1 MIYIFW
7 KRKKEEQQKQDL
19 VGTIQVDSIKP
30 GTQVQIKQE
39 VAPEVKSSEKIV
51 KDEKVLANGYQP
63 VFNINFETEVPKLP
77 DIGKDITSFDF
88 TYPIIEP
95 FVKARIYYDS
105 TFHELI
111 YQIIEPELDHE
122 SRKILRL
129 IESAIEELINISFIA
144 IKDQKTVIEFLEKNV
159 LLLLNEFK
167 INVSKEI
174 FVKMMYYVYRDF
186 VGMNKLEPLMRDYF
200 IEDIECNGIQSP
212 IYIVHRKYKN
222 LRSNIVYKTIP
233 ELTKFVEKLAQKAG
247 KYISYANPI
256 LDGTMPDG
264 SIDYEEPVI
273 YKEDGIIKV
282 NKIGEI
288 VDKHYKNETNIP
300 INVTNLEVPAF
311 DPETLKIKW
320 NKVDY
325 VYKHKINEDLFEIK
339 TEFGKKV
346 RLTGCHSIFK
356 LTKQGVKAERTD
368 NLFLGDYVAIPLTI
382 PQNENLI
389 TEINLVEKLAK
400 TEYNTKL
407 VIGNVPKHIY
417 SKHKEELKSFYLTNY
432 KRVNQAYYEHRK
444 KGILPLNLYHLLNK
458 EELEKCTIRS
468 TSAHGIKPIL
478 QINRDL
484 MRFLGLYI
492 AEGWYSKVGNKYQV
506 SFSLNKNEENLIED
520 LRKSIKNCFN
530 LNIYVEHPVENGIK
544 VHATSYVLYVV
555 LKEILKISKGA
566 KIKRIPE
573 LVFNVDKELQ
583 KEFLSA
589 WKDGDYGSTASS
601 MLSEDISYLSLFN
614 QNNVPFYRRERNEIY
629 IKNHLARGTVEYYTN
644 SFVRRINNPYHEMI
658 PIEIFNP
665 LKDTH
670 MRLKSK
676 KISRER
682 LNNIINT
689 ERYNSMRNLN
699 TVNSIK
705 FIKEWSNRG
714 FIQNKKLTE
723 KGDEL
728 LSEIDVIKKL
738 INSDLGFAKVTS
750 INKVKS
756 TSEFVYDFSVVGYEN
771 FIGGVGGLCC
781 HNSRINATYSQDI
794 SSKGPSMSIRKFTK
808 EPWTP
813 IHLMKFKTVSPE
825 ILAYIWLLVEN
836 GANIMVVGGT
846 GSGKCVT
853 GDTLIKI
860 PFGRAKIKNLVEKEF
875 SKNKIWNTKDG
886 YFTANS
892 NLEVLSFNSK
902 TLGFEIKKVTQVWKR
917 KSTEYLI
924 MVKTKNGLNIT
935 VTPEHPFFISER
947 KTKIKQIRADELK
960 NKMNVASLKVRK
972 EKKFSE
978 SDELILESNLEL
990 LSLEF
995 DEIINIEKIKSSEEW
1010 VYDLTVEDN
1019 HTFIGNNLVV
1029 HNTSLLNTVAFFI
1042 PPSARVVSIEDTREL
1057 QLMHE
1062 NWLPSVAR
1070 QGIGFGENKQ
1080 GEVTLFDLLKASFR
1094 QRPDQIIVGEIRGA
1108 EAFVLFQA
1116 AASGHAAMATMHAN
1130 DVPTMVRRLETQ
1142 PINLPPSLV
1151 QILDVACVM
1160 AQVKVQGK
1168 FVRRLVEVTEIV
1180 NVSEGV
1186 GGVETNSPF
1195 FWDPKTDRFYF
1206 KEESHVFEKLSVH
1219 RGLSKEE
1226 LYREFQLRTKLFLA
1240 MYTNNIYDF
1249 KEVQSIIHEYFKD
1262 PKKILDRFG
1271 IV

>member
-1 MIYIFW
+1 VIYIFW

-19 VGTIQVDSIKP
+19 VGTIQVDNVKL
-30 GTQVQIKQE
+30 GTQVQTKKE
-39 VAPEVKSSEKIV
+39 VTPEVQPSEKVV

-77 DIGKDITSFDF
+77 DIGKEITSFDF

-105 TFHELI
+105 TLHELI

-129 IESAIEELINISFIA
+129 IESSIEELINISFIA

-159 LLLLNEFK
+159 LLLLNEFR

-186 VGMNKLEPLMRDYF
+186 VGMNKIEPLMRDYF

-212 IYIVHRKYKN
+212 IYIVHRKYRN

-233 ELTKFVEKLAQKAG
+233 ELSKFVEKLAQKAG

-264 SIDYEEPVI
+264 
-273 YKEDGIIKV
+273 
-282 NKIGEI
+282 
-288 VDKHYKNETNIP
+288 
-300 INVTNLEVPAF
+300 
-311 DPETLKIKW
+311 
-320 NKVDY
+320 
-325 VYKHKINEDLFEIK
+325 
-339 TEFGKKV
+339 
-346 RLTGCHSIFK
+346 
-356 LTKQGVKAERTD
+356 
-368 NLFLGDYVAIPLTI
+368 
-382 PQNENLI
+382 
-389 TEINLVEKLAK
+389 
-400 TEYNTKL
+400 
-407 VIGNVPKHIY
+407 
-417 SKHKEELKSFYLTNY
+417 
-432 KRVNQAYYEHRK
+432 
-444 KGILPLNLYHLLNK
+444 
-458 EELEKCTIRS
+458 
-468 TSAHGIKPIL
+468 
-478 QINRDL
+478 
-484 MRFLGLYI
+484 
-492 AEGWYSKVGNKYQV
+492 
-506 SFSLNKNEENLIED
+506 
-520 LRKSIKNCFN
+520 
-530 LNIYVEHPVENGIK
+530 
-544 VHATSYVLYVV
+544 
-555 LKEILKISKGA
+555 
-566 KIKRIPE
+566 
-573 LVFNVDKELQ
+573 
-583 KEFLSA
+583 
-589 WKDGDYGSTASS
+589 
-601 MLSEDISYLSLFN
+601 
-614 QNNVPFYRRERNEIY
+614 
-629 IKNHLARGTVEYYTN
+629 
-644 SFVRRINNPYHEMI
+644 
-658 PIEIFNP
+658 
-665 LKDTH
+665 
-670 MRLKSK
+670 
-676 KISRER
+676 
-682 LNNIINT
+682 
-689 ERYNSMRNLN
+689 
-699 TVNSIK
+699 
-705 FIKEWSNRG
+705 
-714 FIQNKKLTE
+714 
-723 KGDEL
+723 
-728 LSEIDVIKKL
+728 
-738 INSDLGFAKVTS
+738 
-750 INKVKS
+750 
-756 TSEFVYDFSVVGYEN
+756 
-771 FIGGVGGLCC
+771 
-781 HNSRINATYSQDI
+781 SRINATYSQDI

-813 IHLMKFKTVSPE
+813 IHLMKFKTVAPE

-836 GANIMVVGGT
+836 GANIMVIGGT

-853 GDTLIKI
+853 GDTPIYLADNKIIPIKDLIESK
-860 PFGRAKIKNLVEKEF
+860 FRTEKIKSHDGWEF
-875 SKNKIWNTKDG
+875 VDNDG
-886 YFTANS
+886 T
-892 NLEVLSFNSK
+892 EVLSMDIDNLKIHNAKISMFWRHKAPRELMLIK
-902 TLGFEIKKVTQVWKR
+902 TRSGRSIKT
-917 KSTEYLI
+917 
-924 MVKTKNGLNIT
+924 TK
-935 VTPEHPFFISER
+935 EHPFFTFVDG
-947 KTKIKQIRADELK
+947 KLIKIRADELSLDHKIAVPRNIPFVK
-960 NKMNVASLKVRK
+960 NKFNLRIIDLIKNEKDLYVSKVNNEIKNICGSLITKFNLTGITQLARKYNLNPITLICWTKKNAIPVCYYNKFNDELGIQLKDDLLLKAKTSNINIKLPEFTPDLFRFIALIIGDGHLTKTNVQFNNQDLNLLNEFIYLGEKLFNTKSKIEYPKNRTTKVVIYSAAIAKILNIVFSIPYGQKSHSVEVPKMLFELDNEYISEFISGIVDTDGHIGRDNI
-972 EKKFSE
+972 EIGSE
-978 SDELILESNLEL
+978 SHKLIDQLSTLLLRLGIISYKSKKNTRVFISGINNWKLFNQNIKIRKTDKNQGINEFLSREIKTYISNVDLIPNVNTLISDLRSDLEITQKQLANNIGVSRKLISMWENGHRDPSR
-990 LSLEF
+990 LSFTKLANYNYLGSYTKTVNQIAES
-995 DEIINIEKIKSSEEW
+995 DIYWDQISEIQILKNHGEEY
-1010 VYDLTVEDN
+1010 VYDLTVDYHHNFLAGE
-1019 HTFIGNNLVV
+1019 IPIIA

-1180 NVSEGV
+1180 NVSEGI

-1206 KEESHVFEKLSVH
+1206 KEESHAFEKLSVH